1 MENQKTMMP
10 KMVSESSNYLTSIFT
25 TTNYNMFGFITG
37 NRNIDDSNLKKI
49 TNSISKKHIA
59 TNAVICALDETD
71 VLKPLKIVDGQH
83 RYESCIKLNIP
94 VSYVIDE
101 TINAKE
107 LSKILNDITLMN
119 TASKEW
125 DVHDYLNS
133 ESLKGND
140 NYIRYNNIFSKYSAN
155 FEHEVLFFILNQ
167 DPTRKKNQ
175 IGFPNF
181 KDGMLKFDVADQS
194 YLDMR
199 LNELSNFNIYSTLGG
214 KRYYQKALNTL
225 FNVKGFDKTQML
237 NKLQLRKEIIR
248 KCTTVEGAIEQLS
261 DIYNWKSQSN
271 RVGLFKIGNKID
283 SIMIK

>member
-1 MENQKTMMP
+1 MEKEKAMMP
-10 KMVSESSNYLTSIFT
+10 KMVSESSNYLTSIYT

-49 TNSISKKHIA
+49 TNSISKKHIS

-83 RYESCIKLNIP
+83 RYESCVKLNIP

-101 TINAKE
+101 TIDATQ
-107 LSKILNDITLMN
+107 LSEILNDITLMN

-133 ESLKGND
+133 ESLKGNE
-140 NYIRYNNIFSKYSAN
+140 NYIRYNNIFSKYSSN
-155 FEHEVLFFILNQ
+155 FEHEVLFYILNQ
-167 DPTRKKNQ
+167 EPSRKKNQ
-175 IGFPNF
+175 IGFPIF
-181 KDGMLKFDVADQS
+181 KDSKLKFDASDES

-199 LNELSNFNIYSTLGG
+199 LQELSNFNIYSALGG
-214 KRYYQKALNTL
+214 RRYYQKALNTL

-237 NKLQLRKEIIR
+237 NKLQFKKETIR